1 VVLHYY
7 LGMPLPEVA
16 STLNIP
22 VGTVKSRLHRALG
35 TMRVAMSDVT
45 DEPQRE
51 PIAGGQ
57 LA

>member
-7 LGMPLPEVA
+7 LGMPLTDVA
-16 STLNIP
+16 GVLRIP

-35 TMRVAMSDVT
+35 EMRSGVPDDVAVASPTVSGRT
-45 DEPQRE
+45 
-51 PIAGGQ
+51 